1 MSETL
6 ISAAP
11 SGGEQ
16 DDFVPMPD
24 LVDRFRAE
32 MQAQGLTM
40 TQAAQASGIAKG
52 TLHAWLART
61 YAGVVANV
69 DAKAK
74 TWLET
79 CSTKTRVR
87 KQMPRTP
94 DFIMTPSASVFFSVF
109 SYSQAAPDIGLIT
122 GNAGVGKT
130 VSAKAYQRENSNVW
144 ILTAD
149 TSMRSPTAVLR
160 ELAELVDATE
170 KRGTRM
176 MASILNRV
184 RDTQGLLIIDEA
196 QNFTTEA
203 IDLLRTINDRAE
215 IGIVFMGN
223 EPLKGR
229 IEGLGRTTS
238 HAQIFSRIGKRKN
251 RPRPQISD
259 MNLMLDAWGIEAD
272 HLRKLSRWIAGQ
284 PGGLRVMNKT
294 LRHAFM
300 LAGDD
305 ELAEIHLKK
314 TWKDLTGTELPSFVR
329 GE

>member
-6 ISAAP
+6 ISAASLGDEQVNNVQF
-11 SGGEQ
+11 SGVVG
-16 DDFVPMPD
+16 
-24 LVDRFRAE
+24 RFRSE
-32 MQAQGLTM
+32 MQVQGLTV
-40 TQAAQASGIAKG
+40 TQAAAASGIAKG
-52 TLHAWLART
+52 TLHAWLAGT

-69 DAKAK
+69 DEKAEK
-74 TWLET
+74 WLAS
-79 CSTKTRVR
+79 CNVKTRVR

-94 DFIMTPSASVFFSVF
+94 DFIMTPSATIFFSVF
-109 SYSQAAPDIGLIT
+109 SYAQAAPDIGLIT

-130 VSAKAYQRENSNVW
+130 MSAKAYQRENSNVW

-149 TSMRSPTAVLR
+149 TSMRSPSAVLR

-251 RPRPQISD
+251 RARPQISD
-259 MNLMLDAWGIEAD
+259 MNLMLDAWGIDAND
-272 HLRKLSRWIAGQ
+272 LRKTCRWIAGQ

-305 ELAEIHLKK
+305 ALEDIHIEK
-314 TWKDLTGTELPSFVR
+314 TWKDLTGAELPSFKR